1 MAKVYIGVGHGGRD
15 AGAVKYLVEKDVNL
29 KMALACR
36 DYLNKAGVE
45 TKISRETDKDSSIN
59 QKTSEANSWGA
70 DLALDIHNNAGQGE
84 GAEVLH
90 SIHYGKGAELAK
102 NILDELT
109 KIGQKSRGT
118 KTKQGSHGDYFGF
131 IRQTNMPA
139 VITECVFVDNQKD
152 AAKADT
158 DAECRAFGEA
168 IAKGVLRTLGMS
180 TSTGT
185 KSDSAAA
192 NKPSTEPTSPGFLV
206 RVTASAL
213 NIRSGPGTGY
223 KVNGVIRDKGV
234 YTIVE
239 TQGSWGRLKSGAGWI
254 SLNYTKRV

>member
-1 MAKVYIGVGHGGRD
+1 MAKVYIGVGHGGSD
-15 AGAVKYLVEKDVNL
+15 PGAVKYLVEKDVNL

-36 DYLNKAGVE
+36 DYLSKAGVE
-45 TKISRETDKDSSIN
+45 TKISRENDKDSSIS

-70 DLALDIHNNAGQGE
+70 DLALDIHNNAGAGE

-118 KTKQGSHGDYFGF
+118 KTKQGSNGDYFGF

-158 DAECRAFGEA
+158 DEECRAFGEA
-168 IAKGVLRTLGMS
+168 IAKGVLMTLGMS
-180 TSTGT
+180 TETASTGAVKPESKPAT
-185 KSDSAAA
+185 K
-192 NKPSTEPTSPGFLV
+192 PTSPGFLV
-206 RVTASAL
+206 RVATSAL
-213 NIRSGPGTGY
+213 NIRSGPGIGY